1 VGFDEDMFALLK
13 SKDWEACHK
22 RIEEEPALLR
32 EGRVSIG
39 LWRAAI
45 LEWRHRYGDALQTLD
60 TIRTEA
66 FTRCGFLWARAE
78 ILCKMGKFVDAIET
92 VRNAPF
98 GVEIDTFPALT
109 YEAIFLYCYLLK
121 RSGGEPQPNLVA
133 ALPEDFVT
141 RTWDGKKVEKPTF
154 RRRRA
159 ARRPGLET
167 FCAQPERRVERSED
181 FFIWILC
188 NPLKSPESAKGM
200 QGNPRTFPF
209 FSLDF
214 LARRSP

>member
-22 RIEEEPALLR
+22 RIEEEPALSR

-66 FTRCGFLWARAE
+66 FTRCGFLWERAE

-92 VRNAPF
+92 VRNA
-98 GVEIDTFPALT
+98 
-109 YEAIFLYCYLLK
+109 
-121 RSGGEPQPNLVA
+121 RSA
-133 ALPEDFVT
+133 
-141 RTWDGKKVEKPTF
+141 W
-154 RRRRA
+154 
-159 ARRPGLET
+159 
-167 FCAQPERRVERSED
+167 RS
-181 FFIWILC
+181 I
-188 NPLKSPESAKGM
+188 
-200 QGNPRTFPF
+200 
-209 FSLDF
+209 
-214 LARRSP
+214 RSRL